1 MRIAVAGG
9 TGLVGDRVV
18 AALRR
23 AGHHP
28 VVIARSRGVDLLAD
42 DSALHAAIVG
52 AEAVIDVTNTPTTD
66 PEQARLF
73 FGTAT
78 QKLIAAELA
87 CGVRHHVALSILGLD
102 RIEGNG
108 HYAGKRV
115 QEQIARDAEIPA
127 TTVRAAQFFEFPE
140 MVLRWS
146 RRGDSAIVP
155 PLLIQPLAVSD
166 LAQLLAELA
175 AGPAANDTIDVAGPE
190 PQDLVDMARR
200 TLAARGEG
208 LRLIPSWHGPFGPE
222 MAGNILLPSDNARLT
237 ATTFDTW
244 LTDRASRPHEDHAN
258 ALP

>member
-9 TGLVGDRVV
+9 TGLVGESVV
-18 AALRR
+18 AALLR

-28 VVIARSRGVDLLAD
+28 VVIARSVGVDLLTAD
-42 DSALHAAIVG
+42 DSALRAAIAG
-52 AEAVIDVTNTPTTD
+52 SEAVIDVTNTPTSD
-66 PEQARLF
+66 PEQARQF

-78 QKLIAAELA
+78 RKLIAAGLA
-87 CGVRHHVALSILGLD
+87 SGARHHIILSILGLD

-127 TTVRAAQFFEFPE
+127 TVVRAAQFFEFVE
-140 MVLRWS
+140 MVLRWT

-155 PLLIQPLAVSD
+155 PLLIQPLAVRD

-175 AGPAANDTIDVAGPE
+175 AGAPANDTIEVAGPQ

-200 TLAARGEG
+200 TLASRGHD

-222 MAGNILLPSDNARLT
+222 MAGEILLPSANARHT
-237 ATTFDTW
+237 ATTFENW
-244 LTDRASRPHEDHAN
+244 LTGLAPRPPENHAN
-258 ALP
+258 D

>member
-28 VVIARSRGVDLLAD
+28 VVIARSKGVDLLAD
-42 DSALHAAIVG
+42 DSALHAPIAG

-66 PEQARLF
+66 PEQARQF

-87 CGVRHHVALSILGLD
+87 SGVRHHITLSILGLD

-115 QEQIARDAEIPA
+115 QEHIARDAEIPA
-127 TTVRAAQFFEFPE
+127 TIVRAAQFFEFPE
-140 MVLRWS
+140 MVLRWT
-146 RRGDSAIVP
+146 RRGDSATVP
-155 PLLIQPLAVSD
+155 PLLIQPLAVRD

-175 AGPAANDTIDVAGPE
+175 AGAPANDTIEVAGPE
-190 PQDLVDMARR
+190 PHDLVDMARR
-200 TLAARGEG
+200 TLAARGED

-222 MAGNILLPSDNARLT
+222 MAGDVLLPSHDSRHT
-237 ATTFDTW
+237 ATTFDHW
-244 LTDRASRPHEDHAN
+244 LTDLTTRTGEHHAN
-258 ALP
+258 A